1 MKRIGSNLLCIL
13 LLLSLLLSLAACGK
27 PETQLEKTAG
37 YLQAQVAEP
46 GAASIGGDW
55 LIFGLA
61 RSDIKV
67 PQKYFDTYYKNVEAA
82 VREKNGILSERKYT
96 EYSRTV
102 LALTA
107 IGKDP
112 ASVAGFNL
120 LRPLADFEQ
129 VAKQGINGTIFAL
142 LALDSGNYEIP
153 ENPDAA
159 VQATRQM
166 YVDELLARA
175 LPDGG

>member
-1 MKRIGSNLLCIL
+1 M
-13 LLLSLLLSLAACGK
+13 
-27 PETQLEKTAG
+27 
-37 YLQAQVAEP
+37 
-46 GAASIGGDW
+46 
-55 LIFGLA
+55 
-61 RSDIKV
+61 
-67 PQKYFDTYYKNVEAA
+67 
-82 VREKNGILSERKYT
+82 
-96 EYSRTV
+96 

-120 LRPLADFEQ
+120 LKPLADFEQ
-129 VAKQGINGTIFAL
+129 VTKQGINGTIFAL

-166 YVDELLARA
+166 YVDDCSRGNCRTADWTLTAASRTWTLRQ
-175 LPDGG
+175 